1 MRRGQV
7 TRKTLLRNTILLV
20 SLLVL
25 GSGCSTAK
33 PYLAQE
39 GVDLVWL
46 EKGQDLKAPVRGL
59 FLSDSFYNYQFDRCK

>member
-1 MRRGQV
+1 MPL
-7 TRKTLLRNTILLV
+7 KSILLAV
-20 SLLVL
+20 FLTLFAA
-25 GSGCSTAK
+25 GCSTAK
-33 PYLAQE
+33 SYLAQE